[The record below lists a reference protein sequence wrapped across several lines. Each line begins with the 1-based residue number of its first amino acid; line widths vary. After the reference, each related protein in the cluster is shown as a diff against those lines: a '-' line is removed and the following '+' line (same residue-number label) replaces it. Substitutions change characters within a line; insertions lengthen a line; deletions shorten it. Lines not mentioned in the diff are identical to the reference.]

1 MNEQKITFGD
11 KEISKKDFYSSMQAI
26 SLDSVDKSKTIVSK
40 KWKINDS
47 TIKFFIGYLNEDIVR
62 PLCIILPQ
70 MSGFIKYFDDGNKIM
85 SFKIENKDIY
95 SKYSDNWK
103 KIKKLLNVKFN
114 SLPIYN
120 EEYIKTKVKIF
131 NGVNNTSFNNNEIPK
146 EKIHYICI
154 AAINIDSVMKIDKK
168 IYPQIYLEQ

>member
-47 TIKFFIGYLNEDIVR
+47 TINFFIGYLNEDIVR

-70 MSGFIKYFDDGNKIM
+70 MSGLIYKLQIQKYKLKKKKPVDFI
-85 SFKIENKDIY
+85 
-95 SKYSDNWK
+95 DNEVE
-103 KIKKLLNVKFN
+103 LNF
-114 SLPIYN
+114 
-120 EEYIKTKVKIF
+120 
-131 NGVNNTSFNNNEIPK
+131 
-146 EKIHYICI
+146 
-154 AAINIDSVMKIDKK
+154 
-168 IYPQIYLEQ
+168 